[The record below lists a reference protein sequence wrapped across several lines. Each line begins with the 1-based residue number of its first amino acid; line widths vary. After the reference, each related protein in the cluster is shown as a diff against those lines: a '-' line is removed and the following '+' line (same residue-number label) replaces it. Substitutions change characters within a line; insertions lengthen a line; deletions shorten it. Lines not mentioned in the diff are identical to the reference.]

1 MIKNH
6 IKIIILSGDAQFSGV
21 KYRHMVMQHISR
33 AFSSCPVSILHCEV
47 G

>member
-1 MIKNH
+1 M
-6 IKIIILSGDAQFSGV
+6 KIIILSGDAEFSGV

-33 AFSSCPVSILHCEV
+33 AFLSCPVSILHCEV